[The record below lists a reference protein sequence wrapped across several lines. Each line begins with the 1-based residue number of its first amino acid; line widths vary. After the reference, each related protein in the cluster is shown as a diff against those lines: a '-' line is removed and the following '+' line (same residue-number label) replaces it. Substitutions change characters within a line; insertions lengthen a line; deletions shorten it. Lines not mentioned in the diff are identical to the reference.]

1 LNEFMDTASISSC
14 DKLFHLFMKLETKLQ
29 VICN

>member
-1 LNEFMDTASISSC
+1 MSSC